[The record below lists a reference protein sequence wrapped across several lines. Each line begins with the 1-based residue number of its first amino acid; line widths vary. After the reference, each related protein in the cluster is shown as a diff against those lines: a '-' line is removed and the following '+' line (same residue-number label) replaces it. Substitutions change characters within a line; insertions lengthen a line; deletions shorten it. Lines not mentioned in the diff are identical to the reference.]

1 LGVVNIANHGA
12 WGADAISISTPLRV
26 HAALRE
32 RLAELEANREITCAM
47 DVDR

>member
-1 LGVVNIANHGA
+1 MVNIANHCA

-32 RLAELEANREITCAM
+32 RLSEVEANQAITCAM
-47 DVDR
+47 DMDR